1 MLFPRKKGGTEMSF
15 RVLGTGSYVPP
26 KVVTNEDL
34 SEFLD
39 TSDAWITQRVGI
51 KERRI
56 SVNETA
62 AEMAAKA
69 ARAAMENSGTD
80 PAEID
85 LILLATVSGESQVPS
100 TACVT
105 QKLLGLG
112 CMALEVNAA
121 CSAFDFALETVAG
134 YFARGKVKK
143 ALVIGT
149 ERMSRILDWTDR
161 STAVIFGDGA
171 GAVVLEAGE
180 NYIDSV
186 FHVEGN
192 EEIIGFALPVGNS
205 PYYER
210 GQERKPLVY
219 MDGQATFK
227 FAVNAIVRDCN
238 TLVQR
243 NGLTYA
249 DIAYIVPHQ
258 ANMRIIDFAGRK
270 LKVPMEKFC
279 VNIDRY
285 GNTSSASIPIALDEL
300 NRAGK
305 LKRGDYLLLPA
316 FGGGLASAACLLKW

>member
-1 MLFPRKKGGTEMSF
+1 MSF
-15 RVLGTGSYVPP
+15 RVLGTGSYAPP
-26 KVVTNEDL
+26 KVVTNDDL
-34 SEFLD
+34 SQFLD
-39 TSDAWITQRVGI
+39 TSDEWIRQRVGV
-51 KERRI
+51 KERRF

-69 ARAAMENSGTD
+69 AQAAIENSGVN
-80 PAEID
+80 PEEIN
-85 LILLATVSGESQVPS
+85 LILLATITGESQVPS
-100 TACVT
+100 TACVV
-105 QKLLGLG
+105 QSLLGLN

-134 YFARGKVKK
+134 YFARGKARK

-149 ERMSRILDWTDR
+149 ERMSRILDFTDR

-171 GAVVLEAGE
+171 GALVLEAGE

-186 FHVEGN
+186 FYVQGN
-192 EEIIGFALPVGNS
+192 EEVIGCALPVGNS

-210 GQERKPLVY
+210 GQEKKPMAY

-227 FAVNAIVRDCN
+227 FAVNAIVKDCN
-238 TLVQR
+238 ELVKR
-243 NGLTYA
+243 NGLTYD

-258 ANMRIIDFAGRK
+258 ANMRIIDFASRK
-270 LKVPMEKFC
+270 LKVPMEKFS

-285 GNTSSASIPIALDEL
+285 GNTSSASIPMMLDEL

-305 LKRGDYLLLPA
+305 LKKGDLLLLPA
-316 FGGGLASAACLLKW
+316 FGGGLASACCLLKW

>member
-1 MLFPRKKGGTEMSF
+1 MDASTETKSRKKSSDRKLEILRTLVRMMTE
-15 RVLGTGSYVPP
+15 
-26 KVVTNEDL
+26 
-34 SEFLD
+34 SENKH
-39 TSDAWITQRVGI
+39 ITT
-51 KERRI
+51 K
-56 SVNETA
+56 SLA
-62 AEMAAKA
+62 AAIGVSEAALY
-69 ARAAMENSGTD
+69 RHF
-80 PAEID
+80 
-85 LILLATVSGESQVPS
+85 PS
-100 TACVT
+100 KT
-105 QKLLGLG
+105 K
-112 CMALEVNAA
+112 M
-121 CSAFDFALETVAG
+121 
-134 YFARGKVKK
+134 Y
-143 ALVIGT
+143 
-149 ERMSRILDWTDR
+149 
-161 STAVIFGDGA
+161 
-171 GAVVLEAGE
+171 
-180 NYIDSV
+180 
-186 FHVEGN
+186 

-305 LKRGDYLLLPA
+305 LKQGDYLLLPA